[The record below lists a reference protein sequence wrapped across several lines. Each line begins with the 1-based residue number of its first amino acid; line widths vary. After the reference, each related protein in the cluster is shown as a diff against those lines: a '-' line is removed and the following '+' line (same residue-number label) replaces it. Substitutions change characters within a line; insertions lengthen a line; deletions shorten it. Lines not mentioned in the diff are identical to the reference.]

1 MVTIV
6 QILTG
11 LERNVQKC
19 RSRRKT
25 IQKNLIRMGGGGG
38 RIINRTSHGKS
49 LFGSFNKQ
57 PIHPFHRQL
66 SGRRLSSCHFLSNF
80 DLLGVTVRVKLI
92 LSSLPTESKPTQECI
107 QRSASSPAVMFL
119 KCRVAMT
126 LSPVKTIDKNH
137 QYIQW
142 ENKRTLLPFRNWA
155 YSMVRFGG
163 LIIRWLDY
171 GSYNHLTRQ
180 TVCRWRLWTSRET
193 SPCVLFTF

>member
-11 LERNVQKC
+11 LERYVQKC

-25 IQKNLIRMGGGGG
+25 IQKNLIHMGGGGG
-38 RIINRTSHGKS
+38 PIINRTSHGKS
-49 LFGSFNKQ
+49 LFGSFNEQ
-57 PIHPFHRQL
+57 PIPFHPFHRQL
-66 SGRRLSSCHFLSNF
+66 SGRRLSSCHFLNNF

-92 LSSLPTESKPTQECI
+92 LSSFPTESKPTQECI
-107 QRSASSPAVMFL
+107 QRSASVVMFL
-119 KCRVAMT
+119 NCRVAMT

-155 YSMVRFGG
+155 YSMVRFGW
-163 LIIRWLDY
+163 LIIRRLDY
-171 GSYNHLTRQ
+171 YLSADLSTI
-180 TVCRWRLWTSRET
+180 
-193 SPCVLFTF
+193 